1 MTNHP
6 SSRRV
11 ASRYQE
17 AALFEPPPEMLKAA
31 RYFFISRWGS
41 GVLDEIR
48 KKGRSQKARLR
59 KVRKMLREQEASVEA
74 AAMAEER
81 GESFDLLV
89 YHLPAQSNVLYAQIR
104 KRVIR
109 YTAVG
114 SADYYGGVRT
124 KWEVDHTFSMD
135 GVEFSGGLYPE
146 IRSKMEESY
155 TFGTTL
161 MRGVVEHVGG
171 KVAALNGFKSEV
183 TQAVNTRKANANLLS
198 KGASFNEAL
207 CKMDLTGW
215 KLWERRV
222 PDEAERSRLEAA
234 MQSRKTLWM
243 EFNPQDTGDRPDGG
257 FAAFWSSDKWKIE
270 FAGLSGYW
278 SVESLLG
285 RQGSVS
291 RGVFKQSLREL
302 DSTVN
307 HEMKHYAQSLL
318 KELLTLPDRAGH
330 PGLTDPLVA
339 DTGGVPAGK
348 EWARWDEQEQRWVDQ
363 RIPHELHDI
372 EYESR
377 LGDEIDR
384 FLRGVENIEVEVERR
399 GTRWQG
405 SMGDLLRKY
414 FTVFTA
420 REWLEKP
427 SGLYLGDVWTP
438 SSWFYYLRQND
449 PKRYRAAVAKFTAE
463 LDRLG
468 YMKRMD
474 RGGRLPM
481 VVPNHPAWGIPV
493 TTYLQNTVIRVS
505 GEQYRTEEVRALR
518 EYGLFVDSLK
528 IGQLRRHRTLARENG
543 GKEYWLTPR
552 WQDHIVEPL
561 SRDEMAARR
570 TEASRIE
577 HPRIRPGS
585 TVSKQGR
592 QVHRQD

>member
-1 MTNHP
+1 MPNNP

-11 ASRYQE
+11 ATRYLD
-17 AALFEPPPEMLKAA
+17 AALFEPPPAMLDAA
-31 RYFFISRWGS
+31 RYFFVSRWGS
-41 GVLDEIR
+41 GALKEIQ
-48 KKGRSQKARLR
+48 KKERSQKARLR
-59 KVRKMLREQEASVEA
+59 KARKMLREQEASVEA
-74 AAMAEER
+74 AARAEER

-89 YHLPAQSNVLYAQIR
+89 YHLPAQQNILYAQIR

-124 KWEVDHTFSMD
+124 EWEVDRKFSMD
-135 GVEFSGGLYPE
+135 GFEFSGGMYPE

-161 MRGVVEHVGG
+161 MRDVVSHVEG
-171 KVAALNGFKSEV
+171 KIAVLNDFKSEV
-183 TQAVNTRKANANLLS
+183 TRAMNSRKANANLLS
-198 KGASFNEAL
+198 KGASFNQAL

-234 MQSRKTLWM
+234 MQSRKTLEM
-243 EFNPQDTGDRPDGG
+243 KFDPQDTGARPDGG
-257 FAAFWSSDKWKIE
+257 FSAYWSPHKWQMG

-291 RGVFKQSLREL
+291 RGVFKQSLRQL

-318 KELLTLPDRAGH
+318 KELLTLPEIAGE
-330 PGLTDPLVA
+330 PGLTDPSVA
-339 DTGGVPAGK
+339 DVQGTPAGK

-363 RIPHELHDI
+363 RIPHEIRDV
-372 EYESR
+372 EFESR
-377 LGDEIDR
+377 LGDEVDR
-384 FLRGVENIEVEVERR
+384 FLRGVESLEGAVERR
-399 GTRWQG
+399 GARWQG
-405 SMGDLLRKY
+405 SMGDVLRKY

-420 REWLEKP
+420 RESLKKP
-427 SGLYLGDVWTP
+427 SGLYLGDVWQP
-438 SSWFYYLRQND
+438 SRWFYYLRQND

-474 RGGRLPM
+474 RGGRLPI

-493 TTYLQNTVIRVS
+493 TTYLQNTVPSREW
-505 GEQYRTEEVRALR
+505 GEKPDHADQVRALR
-518 EYGLFVDSLK
+518 EYGRFVDSLK
-528 IGQLRRHRTLARENG
+528 IDQLRRHRSLARENG

-570 TEASRIE
+570 TEAARIE
-577 HPRIRPGS
+577 HPRIKRP
-585 TVSKQGR
+585 V
-592 QVHRQD
+592 

>member
-1 MTNHP
+1 MPRRTSP
-6 SSRRV
+6 SRV

-17 AALFEPPPEMLKAA
+17 AALFEPPPEMGKAA

-48 KKGRSQKARLR
+48 KKERSQKARLR

-74 AAMAEER
+74 AARAEER

-89 YHLPAQSNVLYAQIR
+89 YHLPAQHDILYAQIR
-104 KRVIR
+104 KTVIR

-114 SADYYGGVRT
+114 SVEYYGDVRT
-124 KWEVDHTFSMD
+124 KWEVDRTFSMD
-135 GVEFSGGLYPE
+135 GLEFSGGMYPE
-146 IRSKMEESY
+146 IRSKMGESY

-161 MRGVVEHVGG
+161 LRDVVEHVEM
-171 KVAALNGFKSEV
+171 KIAALNDFKSEV

-198 KGASFNEAL
+198 KGASFNEAF
-207 CKMDLTGW
+207 CKMDLAGW

-234 MQSRKTLWM
+234 MEARKTLKM
-243 EFNPQDTGDRPDGG
+243 KFDPQDTGARDDSTGG
-257 FAAFWSSDKWKIE
+257 FSAYWSSHKWKIG

-285 RQGSVS
+285 RQGSVNTYQ
-291 RGVFKQSLREL
+291 FKQSLREL
-302 DSTVN
+302 DRVVA

-318 KELLTLPDRAGH
+318 KELLTLPERAGH

-339 DTGGVPAGK
+339 DIVGVPAGK

-372 EYESR
+372 EFESR
-377 LGDEIDR
+377 LGDEVDR
-384 FLRGVENIEVEVERR
+384 FVKGAESIGKSVEGDSISRE
-399 GTRWQG
+399 RWQG

-420 REWLEKP
+420 RKRSFQP
-427 SGLYLGDVWTP
+427 SGLSLPVAVWEP
-438 SSWFYYLRQND
+438 SRWFYYLRQND
-449 PKRYRAAVAKFTAE
+449 PKRYRAAVSKFTVE

-474 RGGRLPM
+474 RGGRLPI

-493 TTYLQNTVIRVS
+493 TTYLQNTVPSRGWNVEPDHA
-505 GEQYRTEEVRALR
+505 EQVRALR
-518 EYGLFVDSLK
+518 EYGRFVDSLK
-528 IGQLRRHRTLARENG
+528 IDQLRRHRTLAQENG

-570 TEASRIE
+570 TEAARIE
-577 HPRIRPGS
+577 HPRIKRS
-585 TVSKQGR
+585 V
-592 QVHRQD
+592 

>member
-1 MTNHP
+1 MPNNP

-11 ASRYQE
+11 ATRYLD
-17 AALFEPPPEMLKAA
+17 AALFEPPPAMLDAA
-31 RYFFISRWGS
+31 RYFFVSRWGS
-41 GVLDEIR
+41 GALKEIQ
-48 KKGRSQKARLR
+48 KKERSQKARLR
-59 KVRKMLREQEASVEA
+59 KARKMLREQEASVEA
-74 AAMAEER
+74 AARAEER

-89 YHLPAQSNVLYAQIR
+89 YHLPAQQNILYAQIR

-114 SADYYGGVRT
+114 REYYGDVRT
-124 KWEVDHTFSMD
+124 EWEVDRTFSMD
-135 GVEFSGGLYPE
+135 GIEFSGGMYPG
-146 IRSKMEESY
+146 IRSKMGESY

-161 MRGVVEHVGG
+161 MRDVVEHVEE

-198 KGASFNEAL
+198 KGASFNQAL

-234 MQSRKTLWM
+234 MQSRKTLGM
-243 EFNPQDTGDRPDGG
+243 KFNPQDTGARPDGG
-257 FAAFWSSDKWKIE
+257 FAAVWFSHKWQIE

-291 RGVFKQSLREL
+291 RGVFKQSLRQL

-348 EWARWDEQEQRWVDQ
+348 GWARWDEQEQRWVDQ
-363 RIPHELHDI
+363 RIPHEIRDI
-372 EYESR
+372 EFESR
-377 LGDEIDR
+377 LGDEVDR
-384 FLRGVENIEVEVERR
+384 FLRGVESIEGAVERS

-420 REWLEKP
+420 REWLKKP

-438 SSWFYYLRQND
+438 TSWFYYLRQND

-474 RGGRLPM
+474 RGGRLPI

-493 TTYLQNTVIRVS
+493 TTYLQNTVPSREW
-505 GEQYRTEEVRALR
+505 GEKPDHADQVRALR
-518 EYGLFVDSLK
+518 EYGRFVDSLK
-528 IGQLRRHRTLARENG
+528 IDQLRRHRTLARENG

-570 TEASRIE
+570 TEAARIE
-577 HPRIRPGS
+577 HPRIKRP
-585 TVSKQGR
+585 V
-592 QVHRQD
+592 

>member
-11 ASRYQE
+11 ASRYLE
-17 AALFEPPPEMLKAA
+17 AALFEPPPEMMKVA
-31 RYFFISRWGS
+31 RYFFVSRWGS

-48 KKGRSQKARLR
+48 KKERSQKARLR

-74 AAMAEER
+74 AARAEER

-89 YHLPAQSNVLYAQIR
+89 YHLPAQRNILYAQIR
-104 KRVIR
+104 KTVIR

-114 SADYYGGVRT
+114 SAEYYGDVRT
-124 KWEVDHTFSMD
+124 EWEVDRKFSMD
-135 GVEFSGGLYPE
+135 GIEFSGGLYPE
-146 IRSKMEESY
+146 IRSKMDESY

-161 MRGVVEHVGG
+161 LRDVVAHVER
-171 KVAALNGFKSEV
+171 KIAALNDFKSEV

-198 KGASFNEAL
+198 KGASFNQAL

-222 PDEAERSRLEAA
+222 PDVAERARLEAA
-234 MQSRKTLWM
+234 MEARKTLKM
-243 EFNPQDTGDRPDGG
+243 KFDPQNTGARDGSTGG
-257 FAAFWSSDKWKIE
+257 FSAYWSSHKWKIV

-285 RQGSVS
+285 RQGSVNTYQ
-291 RGVFKQSLREL
+291 FKQSLREL
-302 DSTVN
+302 DRVVA

-318 KELLTLPDRAGH
+318 KELLTLPEIAGQ
-330 PGLTDPLVA
+330 PGLADPSEANVHG
-339 DTGGVPAGK
+339 TPAGK

-363 RIPHELHDI
+363 RIPHEIRDV
-372 EYESR
+372 EFETR
-377 LGDEIDR
+377 LGDEVDR
-384 FLRGVENIEVEVERR
+384 FLRGVESIEGAVERR

-420 REWLEKP
+420 REWLKKP

-438 SSWFYYLRQND
+438 SRWFYYLRQND
-449 PKRYRAAVAKFTAE
+449 PKRYRAAVSKFTAE

-474 RGGRLPM
+474 RGGRLPI

-493 TTYLQNTVIRVS
+493 TTYLQNTVPSRGWDVEPDHAEQVRV
-505 GEQYRTEEVRALR
+505 LR
-518 EYGLFVDSLK
+518 EYGRFVDSLK
-528 IGQLRRHRTLARENG
+528 IDQLRRHRTLAQENG

-561 SRDEMAARR
+561 SSDEMAARR
-570 TEASRIE
+570 TEAARIE
-577 HPRIRPGS
+577 HPRIKRP
-585 TVSKQGR
+585 V
-592 QVHRQD
+592 

>member
-1 MTNHP
+1 MFRRP

-11 ASRYQE
+11 ASRYLD
-17 AALFEPPPEMLKAA
+17 AALFEPPPAILDAA
-31 RYFFISRWGS
+31 RYFFVSRWGS
-41 GVLDEIR
+41 GVLKEIQ
-48 KKGRSQKARLR
+48 KKERSQKARLR
-59 KVRKMLREQEASVEA
+59 KARKMLREQEASVEA
-74 AAMAEER
+74 AARAEER

-89 YHLPAQSNVLYAQIR
+89 YHLPAQRNVLYAQIR

-114 SADYYGGVRT
+114 REYYGDVRT
-124 KWEVDHTFSMD
+124 EWEVDRTFSMD
-135 GVEFSGGLYPE
+135 GIEFSGGMYPG
-146 IRSKMEESY
+146 IRSKMGESY

-161 MRGVVEHVGG
+161 MRDVVSHVEE
-171 KVAALNGFKSEV
+171 KVAALNDFKSEV

-198 KGASFNEAL
+198 KGASFNETL

-234 MQSRKTLWM
+234 MQPRKTLKM
-243 EFNPQDTGDRPDGG
+243 KFDPQDTGLRNDSTGG
-257 FAAFWSSDKWKIE
+257 FHAYWSSHKWEIV

-278 SVESLLG
+278 SVESLMG
-285 RQGSVS
+285 RQGSVKTDQ
-291 RGVFKQSLREL
+291 FKQSLREL
-302 DSTVN
+302 DRVVA

-318 KELLTLPDRAGH
+318 KELLTLPDDAGH
-330 PGLTDPLVA
+330 PGLTDPSEA
-339 DTGGVPAGK
+339 DVQGTPAGK
-348 EWARWDEQEQRWVDQ
+348 EWTRWDEQEQRWVDQ
-363 RIPHELHDI
+363 RIPHESRDI
-372 EYESR
+372 EFENR
-377 LGDEIDR
+377 LGDEVDR
-384 FLRGVENIEVEVERR
+384 FLKGVESIEGEVDRR

-405 SMGDLLRKY
+405 SMGDVLRKY

-420 REWLEKP
+420 RESLTQP
-427 SGLYLGDVWTP
+427 SGLYLGGVWTP
-438 SSWFYYLRQND
+438 SRWFYYLRQND

-474 RGGRLPM
+474 RGGRLPI

-493 TTYLQNTVIRVS
+493 TTYLQDTVPSRGWNVEPDHA
-505 GEQYRTEEVRALR
+505 EQVRALR
-518 EYGLFVDSLK
+518 EYGRFVDSLK
-528 IGQLRRHRTLARENG
+528 IDQLRRHRTLARENG

-561 SRDEMAARR
+561 SREEMGARR

-577 HPRIRPGS
+577 HPRIKRS
-585 TVSKQGR
+585 NTSRV
-592 QVHRQD
+592 